1 MTQEGEYTSFVREY
15 SRVGREPRV
24 VAADPIDF
32 AAAASYK
39 VPQGLDE
46 SRYPA
51 RERPMRWFH
60 IIVVVLFGLGT
71 AIFAFQNLQT
81 VTLAFLGFSVGA
93 PLALLVLII
102 YVLGMVTGGSLF
114 ALLRRSIAGSRLT
127 G

>member
-1 MTQEGEYTSFVREY
+1 
-15 SRVGREPRV
+15 
-24 VAADPIDF
+24 
-32 AAAASYK
+32 
-39 VPQGLDE
+39 
-46 SRYPA
+46 
-51 RERPMRWFH
+51 MRWFH
-60 IIVVVLFGLGT
+60 IIVVVLFGLAT

-114 ALLRRSIAGSRLT
+114 ALLRRSLAGSRLT

>member
-1 MTQEGEYTSFVREY
+1 
-15 SRVGREPRV
+15 
-24 VAADPIDF
+24 
-32 AAAASYK
+32 
-39 VPQGLDE
+39 
-46 SRYPA
+46 
-51 RERPMRWFH
+51 MRWFH
-60 IIVVVLFGLGT
+60 IFVVVLFGLAT

-114 ALLRRSIAGSRLT
+114 ALLRRSLARSRLT

>member
-1 MTQEGEYTSFVREY
+1 
-15 SRVGREPRV
+15 
-24 VAADPIDF
+24 
-32 AAAASYK
+32 
-39 VPQGLDE
+39 
-46 SRYPA
+46 
-51 RERPMRWFH
+51 MRWFH
-60 IIVVVLFGLGT
+60 IFVVVLFGLAT

-114 ALLRRSIAGSRLT
+114 ALLRRSLAGSRLT